1 MTPAGELRHE
11 KKSSAVE
18 SIILNG
24 FIPRRPK
31 CGLVLCL
38 MDNIVSKN
46 CFFILKWTLLYP
58 VGLSMKI
65 SLLDD
70 TDVSQAFAAY
80 LRDLR
85 EQAKLSRE
93 ALAQRSCVPA
103 PTIKK
108 FELTGK
114 ISFRQLLLLWQSLDS
129 LDRLYQLTQVRT
141 ERSALPT
148 SIEEV
153 LKDEF

>member
-1 MTPAGELRHE
+1 
-11 KKSSAVE
+11 
-18 SIILNG
+18 
-24 FIPRRPK
+24 
-31 CGLVLCL
+31 
-38 MDNIVSKN
+38 
-46 CFFILKWTLLYP
+46 
-58 VGLSMKI
+58 MKF

-70 TDVSQAFAAY
+70 IDVSQAFAAH
-80 LRDLR
+80 LRGLR

-129 LDRLYQLTQVRT
+129 LDRLFRLTQVS
-141 ERSALPT
+141 EDRSVLPA